1 LPNELFVEPQ
11 IGPGD
16 NPVPDIA
23 GDVLQ
28 NPGLLPHQPLR
39 NWHRHRVNAELTI
52 WSKHPSALHP
62 HGLHVVEVGL
72 IRRPRRHLA
81 VVDNRVPV
89 RRRGDDQ
96 VDRLRGPARHD
107 FGSVAA
113 DDLVEGR
120 GGRVTSPLGPVP
132 AHPFGGRHH
141 SKSEARSPCVRHAG
155 HVTKGD
161 FRFKTRPSAS
171 RLAPPR

>member
-1 LPNELFVEPQ
+1 MQRIMGSWPMGWLMESKKGEQYNVS
-11 IGPGD
+11 
-16 NPVPDIA
+16 
-23 GDVLQ
+23 
-28 NPGLLPHQPLR
+28 LLPLGL
-39 NWHRHRVNAELTI
+39 LTI

-113 DDLVEGR
+113 DDLVEAQ

-161 FRFKTRPSAS
+161 
-171 RLAPPR
+171 

>member
-1 LPNELFVEPQ
+1 MAASTGTRREPPRPAAAIANSRINRGGSGSGSTGSRVIRSRKFPWFARLHVDGEPFGRVIGDIVARAWALASAEHQFRILLLPNALFVEPQ
-11 IGPGD
+11 VSPGD

-28 NPGLLPHQPLR
+28 NPGLLPQPLR

-89 RRRGDDQ
+89 TTQ
-96 VDRLRGPARHD
+96 P
-107 FGSVAA
+107 
-113 DDLVEGR
+113 
-120 GGRVTSPLGPVP
+120 T
-132 AHPFGGRHH
+132 
-141 SKSEARSPCVRHAG
+141 
-155 HVTKGD
+155 T
-161 FRFKTRPSAS
+161 T
-171 RLAPPR
+171 